1 MMKFVRKPN
10 LPDGKV
16 KSVICGELC
25 EELNSY
31 LDSRGVERIVIEP
44 NNYID
49 SAVKYHADMAAIHL
63 SDDEILLDR
72 NQQQLGR
79 LLEEKG
85 FEVHFSS
92 EPIKGEYPDDIALNF
107 AVFGDKFLGKLD
119 CADESLIKLTQNLKR
134 ISVKQGYA
142 KCSCLVVDENAV
154 ITDDESIYKALV
166 NNEVDTLLISK
177 GDILLDGHDYGFIGG
192 ASCKLSDRD
201 VLFFGDITRHRDYK
215 KIADFII
222 KHGCRI
228 IYLHFPLTD
237 FGGMIPLTEE
247 A

>member
-72 NQQQLGR
+72 NQQQLCR
-79 LLEEKG
+79 FLEEKG

-107 AVFGDKFLGKLD
+107 AVFGDNFLGKLD

-228 IYLHFPLTD
+228 ISLHFLLTD